1 MGTICTIKV
10 MKICMIL
17 APQEFRDEEYMIPRG
32 VFESRNEKVITA
44 STSEFAVGRF
54 GLQVEIDMLLLDV
67 SAQDFDAVFW
77 VGGLGCLKFL
87 EQKEAMRIAREF
99 QQEQKVIGA
108 ICAAP
113 RLLLHWNILQ
123 GKNMTGWNGDRKL
136 GDLAQQ
142 FGATYTGNDV
152 ETDGNI
158 LTADGPD
165 SSQKAG
171 KQLLKML
178 S

>member
-1 MGTICTIKV
+1 
-10 MKICMIL
+10 MIL
-17 APQEFRDEEYMIPRG
+17 APQEFRDEEYMIPRE
-32 VFESRNEKVITA
+32 VFESRNETVITA
-44 STSEFAVGRF
+44 STSDLSEGRF
-54 GLQVEIDMLLLDV
+54 GLQVRIDMLLSEV
-67 SAQDFDAVFW
+67 FARDFDAVFW
-77 VGGLGCLKFL
+77 VGGSGCLKFL

-99 QQEQKVIGA
+99 QQEHKIMGA

-136 GDLAQQ
+136 KDLAQQ
-142 FGATYTGNDV
+142 FGATYTGKNI

-165 SSQKAG
+165 SSQEAG